1 VVKKISMDISET
13 LEMDYLVEQVSDD
26 VADISSRP
34 SDDSTSMK
42 YISTRTSIF
51 DPQNTGTYQ
60 VDINGQTIEIE
71 VTDIPESG
79 VSRWDFDDSSDTST
93 ATDSWG
99 TNDGQI
105 NGAGYESAYQ
115 GSHALYFDGTENY
128 VTVTDNATLNFDS
141 TESFTVSGWL
151 NLDALSKNVTMLAKR
166 DGSGNNFEG
175 YQIQVRDADGEFAF
189 FVDDGVSGSSVSARG
204 GTPTT
209 GSWVHLAG
217 TFDRSSGDLTLY
229 IDGSSVGSTSSS
241 LGAVS
246 PSANFYVGAY
256 ENLSSEYFNGKI
268 DDVRIYDK
276 ALSAP
281 EVSNLYNTGCISG

>member
-1 VVKKISMDISET
+1 MVKKIRMDISET
-13 LEMDYLVEQVSDD
+13 LEIDYLVEQLSDN

-34 SDDSTSMK
+34 SNDSTSMK

-79 VSRWDFDDSSDTST
+79 VSRWKFDHNSDAST

-99 TNDGQI
+99 INDGQI
-105 NGAGYESAYQ
+105 NGASYASAYQ

-128 VTVTDNATLNFDS
+128 VSVTDNATLNFDS

-151 NLDALSKNVTMLAKR
+151 NLDDLSTNVSMLAKR

-175 YQIQVRDADGEFAF
+175 YQIQVRDADAEFAF
-189 FVDDGVSGSSVSARG
+189 FVDDGASGSSVSARG

-209 GSWVHLAG
+209 GSWIHLAG

-229 IDGSSVGSTSSS
+229 VDSSSVGSTSSS
-241 LGAVS
+241 LGVIS
-246 PSANFYVGAY
+246 PAANFYVGAY
-256 ENLSSEYFNGKI
+256 ENLSAEYFNGKI

-276 ALSAP
+276 ALSAT
-281 EVSNLYNTGCISG
+281 EVSNLYNTGSVNG